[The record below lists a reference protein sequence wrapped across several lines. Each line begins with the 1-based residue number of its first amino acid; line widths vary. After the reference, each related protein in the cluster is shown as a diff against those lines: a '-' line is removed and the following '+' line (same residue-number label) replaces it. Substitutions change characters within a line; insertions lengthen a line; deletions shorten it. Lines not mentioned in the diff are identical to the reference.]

1 MRKCHFGTLGN
12 LQTLYQRHKIFSK
25 FLLVVHA
32 AVFLSLQLSRSVVFN
47 AIVVRVCLCHVILPR
62 VLSQNFCPSKHLFSF
77 RIQVNFCHN
86 SWASLY
92 HPSPIYNTNC
102 SFYCIW
108 VRLQDS
114 TKSII
119 WPIKQFAEYLIHT
132 RHFMLCCHVILAI
145 TLKEGSTPPTWVQM
159 KEQNS
164 TRWNNFPEFSG
175 QCVHL
180 WN

>member
-12 LQTLYQRHKIFSK
+12 LQTLYRRHKTFSK

-32 AVFLSLQLSRSVVFN
+32 AVSLSLQLSRTAVFN
-47 AIVVRVCLCHVILPR
+47 TVVVRVCLCHVILPT
-62 VLSQNFCPSKHLFSF
+62 VLSPDFRPSKHLFSF
-77 RIQVNFCHN
+77 RIQVNFCHH
-86 SWASLY
+86 SWVSLY
-92 HPSPIYNTNC
+92 HPPPIYNTNC
-102 SFYCIW
+102 SIYCIW

-119 WPIKQFAEYLIHT
+119 WSINKLLNAWYALNT
-132 RHFMLCCHVILAI
+132 LCCVALWFLQLP
-145 TLKEGSTPPTWVQM
+145 LKKVLQHLHGYRW
-159 KEQNS
+159 KKQNS
-164 TRWNNFPEFSG
+164 PRWNNFPEFSG